1 MLWQGLTHLEAH
13 VVRQAGEEVVLH
25 VAADERVAE
34 APIKQCIAGQVEH
47 TQTHLLNAL
56 GLPISRKHGEADV
69 LQERHAGSL
78 HPPIHEPTA
87 HTHTCHPQVLCP
99 HRTPSC
105 CASLLPPAQELHLH
119 LHLQMQTHQ
128 HPSPT
133 GHKETSPSPFLLP
146 HSGFPLSPRSVPITS
161 ARWRLQPGLLNLS

>member
-69 LQERHAGSL
+69 LEYVDVDVGVGQERAGEQHAEQGRPRRL
-78 HPPIHEPTA
+78 EARDMAQQAVMAAQPQGHEADSAESSP
-87 HTHTCHPQVLCP
+87 
-99 HRTPSC
+99 
-105 CASLLPPAQELHLH
+105 HLH
-119 LHLQMQTHQ
+119 
-128 HPSPT
+128 
-133 GHKETSPSPFLLP
+133 
-146 HSGFPLSPRSVPITS
+146 VP
-161 ARWRLQPGLLNLS
+161 QQV